1 MAFEQ
6 EQEIEFK
13 GFKAYPD
20 GSGAPVTVN
29 VFGNIY
35 SFDFLGELK
44 THGIRIRPAYGN
56 RARGMRD
63 SGLAQAKKTYLQ
75 KIKKLGPEWL
85 QKNLEIYPGG
95 EGLGKISFAAIRE
108 RGGEGVMN
116 PRKAFEQALGK
127 QASQRPAAYTLDTGD
142 LIFYDWNSGRPIPRF
157 KGYYVALR
165 ESGKRPWLMY
175 TEGEGENR
183 SFRAIREWKGDEDAL
198 EKHFVMKFD
207 SHAEMWDA
215 IDVLEKNGM
224 RIALS
229 TKGGW
234 TPGEHR
240 PVSAWV
246 DKRTTSLQ
254 FLNRSVADQAKKLLQ
269 QQIGS
274 TEGI

>member
-6 EQEIEFK
+6 DHEMGEQEIEFK

-29 VFGNIY
+29 VFGNVY

-85 QKNLEIYPGG
+85 QKNLEMYPGG

-108 RGGEGVMN
+108 WKGGAGVMN

-127 QASQRPAAYTLDTGD
+127 QAASKTASESGRN
-142 LIFYDWNSGRPIPRF
+142 IFYRIVPQDDANDLYERLEKEDAQSAELFLDIIYAIQKQLDISSGAEE
-157 KGYYVALR
+157 ALR
-165 ESGKRPWLMY
+165 RVIGAVEHR
-175 TEGEGENR
+175 R
-183 SFRAIREWKGDEDAL
+183 S
-198 EKHFVMKFD
+198 
-207 SHAEMWDA
+207 WDA
-215 IDVLEKNGM
+215 ALLRNNIFKAANSLGM
-224 RIALS
+224 
-229 TKGGW
+229 
-234 TPGEHR
+234 
-240 PVSAWV
+240 
-246 DKRTTSLQ
+246 
-254 FLNRSVADQAKKLLQ
+254 KLP
-269 QQIGS
+269 S
-274 TEGI
+274 HFF